1 MAETTSSLLLNSNSK
16 RVTRGK
22 VTFDPENPNA
32 PVTLVVTDK
41 TPNKNPLF
49 STTTTTTFTQGTD
62 GLFKNSNGES
72 WLGDYSGE
80 GGKVRALMGK
90 KINDSKVDNETKKDW
105 GTNATGLDKQDEG
118 NAGGA
123 DGNDEDE
130 GLSFNMKKDTFKNIK
145 SSASKNFG
153 NLRYPEA
160 ILDGQDYCK
169 ITQYKYVPGK
179 LDKSTGRPN
188 DRMKQIMGNVILPIP
203 PGLSDGNQV
212 SWANHDM
219 NDLQMAGGAAAMR
232 IMNSDKPLGD
242 IGAEVGKFLED
253 ARTNENLAPLAKT
266 WAMGNLPGIN
276 AITNQLLARG
286 SGAIINPNTEVLF
299 GGPQIR
305 SFNYSF
311 RMTPRSSKEASSCQK
326 IIRFFKQGMAVQE
339 STDGG
344 MFLVSPNV
352 FHVQFYNDKG
362 AEHPFIGKLK
372 KAACTGFTV
381 NYVPDGTYMTLP
393 DSSMTAYE
401 IGISLMEL
409 EPIYESDYEEAS
421 NVGF

>member
-1 MAETTSSLLLNSNSK
+1 MAETTSSLLLNRNSK
-16 RVTRGK
+16 RTTRGK
-22 VTFDPENPNA
+22 VVFDPENPNA
-32 PVTLVVTDK
+32 PVTLTVTDTVPK
-41 TPNKNPLF
+41 VGSKGMGQ
-49 STTTTTTFTQGTD
+49 STVTTYTQGSD
-62 GLFKNSNGES
+62 GLFRDSSGER

-80 GGKVRALMGK
+80 GGKVRAEMGK
-90 KINDSKVDNETKKDW
+90 KINESNADNQTKEDW
-105 GTNATGLDKQDEG
+105 GTNATGVDKQDEG
-118 NAGGA
+118 DAGGA
-123 DGNDEDE
+123 DGKDKGVTTEKDF
-130 GLSFNMKKDTFKNIK
+130 FNNIT
-145 SSASKNFG
+145 SAASRNFG
-153 NLRYPEA
+153 DLRYPEEL
-160 ILDGQDYCK
+160 LDGQDYCK

-179 LDKSTGRPN
+179 MQPGKAGRPN
-188 DRMKQIMGNVILPIP
+188 ERMSQAMGTVILPIP

-212 SWANHDM
+212 AWANHDM
-219 NDLQMAGGAAAMR
+219 NNLQMAGGQAAMN
-232 IMNSDKPLGD
+232 IMNSGTPLDATG
-242 IGAEVGKFLED
+242 EELGKMIED
-253 ARTNENLAPLAKT
+253 LKDTKGLDPLIKA

-276 AITNQLLARG
+276 ASTNQLLARG
-286 SGAIINPNTEVLF
+286 SGAIINPNTELLF

-311 RMTPRSSKEASSCQK
+311 RMTPRNKNEATSCQK

-339 STDGG
+339 STGSG

-409 EPIYESDYEEAS
+409 EPIYESDYDEAS
-421 NVGF
+421 TVGF

>member
-1 MAETTSSLLLNSNSK
+1 MAETTSSLLLNRNSK
-16 RVTRGK
+16 RTTRGK
-22 VTFDPENPNA
+22 VVFDPENPNA
-32 PVTLVVTDK
+32 PVTLTVTDTVPK
-41 TPNKNPLF
+41 VGSKGMGQ
-49 STTTTTTFTQGTD
+49 STVTTYTQGSD
-62 GLFKNSNGES
+62 GLFRDSSGER

-80 GGKVRALMGK
+80 GGKVRAEMGK
-90 KINDSKVDNETKKDW
+90 KINESNADNQTKEDW

-118 NAGGA
+118 DAGGA
-123 DGNDEDE
+123 DG
-130 GLSFNMKKDTFKNIK
+130 KDKGVTTENNYIGQMQ
-145 SSASKNFG
+145 SSASRNFG
-153 NLRYPEA
+153 TRRYPKQR
-160 ILDGQDYCK
+160 LDGQDYCK

-179 LDKSTGRPN
+179 FQPGKAGRPN
-188 DRMKQIMGNVILPIP
+188 ERMSQSMGNVILPIP

-219 NDLQMAGGAAAMR
+219 NNLQMAGGAAALRM
-232 IMNSDKPLGD
+232 MNSSNALDQIGTEIGD
-242 IGAEVGKFLED
+242 FLEKAKTD
-253 ARTNENLAPLAKT
+253 ENLAPLAKF
-266 WAMGNLPGIN
+266 WAMGNIPGIN
-276 AITNQLLARG
+276 ASTNQLLARG
-286 SGAIINPNTEVLF
+286 SGAVINPNTEVLF

-409 EPIYESDYEEAS
+409 EPIYESDYDEAS
-421 NVGF
+421 TVGF